1 MPALSYL
8 CQKFNIMV
16 AFLGMGLLGSN
27 FVRAMIGKGMQVQ
40 VWNRTASRATALEA
54 YGAKAFENAAD
65 AVKGA
70 DRVHLALKDDASVD
84 EVLAA
89 ASAGLKPGAII
100 IDHTTT
106 SAEGAARR
114 TKAWKER
121 GFVYQHAP
129 VFMGPANAL
138 DSTGN
143 MLVSGDQELIRQ
155 LEPELSQLTGKVL
168 NFGPEP
174 GKAAA
179 IKLMGNLFL
188 VTFTSG
194 LSDMLSLCKA
204 LNIQLDEVYTLFNA
218 WNPGA
223 QVAPRLKR
231 MTAGTYDSPSWEL
244 NMARKDTQLFLN
256 AAAEK
261 GTRLA
266 VIPAIAEEMD
276 RWIAKGHG
284 SQDWTIIAKDN
295 IPA

>member
-1 MPALSYL
+1 
-8 CQKFNIMV
+8 MV

-27 FVRAMIGKGMQVQ
+27 FVRAMIGKGLQVQ
-40 VWNRTASRATALEA
+40 VWNRTASRAQALEA

-70 DRVHLALKDDASVD
+70 DRIYLTLKDDASVD

-106 SAEGAARR
+106 SAEGAAQR
-114 TKAWKER
+114 TQAWKER

-138 DSTGN
+138 EGTGN
-143 MLVSGDQELIRQ
+143 ILVSGDQELISQ
-155 LEPELSQLTGKVL
+155 LEPELAPFTGKVL

-188 VTFTSG
+188 VTFTAG

-204 LNIQLDEVYTLFNA
+204 LNIKLDEVYSLFNA

-223 QVAPRLKR
+223 QVVPRLKR
-231 MTAGTYDSPSWEL
+231 LTAGTYNEPSWEL
-244 NMARKDTQLFLN
+244 NMSRKDTQLFIN
-256 AAAEK
+256 AATEN
-261 GTRLA
+261 GTHLA

-284 SQDWTIIAKDN
+284 SEDWTVIAKNN